1 MISEKIIE
9 KASKI
14 LKNKN
19 IHSHEI
25 DAQLILSDI
34 MKVKREYLII
44 NNKIQISNKIKKN
57 MLLQLIEELEKNL

>member
-14 LKNKN
+14 LKNNN
-19 IHSHEI
+19 IYSHEI

-44 NNKIQISNKIKKN
+44 NNKKQIPKKIKKN
-57 MLLQLIEELEKNL
+57 MLLQLIGEPKKNQ